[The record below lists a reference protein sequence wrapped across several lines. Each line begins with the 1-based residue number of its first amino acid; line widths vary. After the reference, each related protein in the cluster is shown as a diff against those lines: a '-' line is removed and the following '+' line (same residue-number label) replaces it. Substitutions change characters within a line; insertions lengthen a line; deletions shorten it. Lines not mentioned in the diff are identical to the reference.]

1 MSNPL
6 SAHDQT
12 TLGGPQQHQ
21 TVPGETTHH
30 QTIPGETTH
39 HQQTPQT
46 FGDDKEF
53 NSIRNS
59 GSDER
64 TFNAP
69 GQSGFADNETGA
81 WRDRLNSEYEPRTEV
96 TQKRDSLS
104 ATQGPFHVP
113 TTEEVSKKDIPPSS
127 SVGTQN
133 APGRGGSIGEATMGA
148 LGYGG
153 ATVERPKEEQ
163 GLAEKIVNFMGA

>member
-12 TLGGPQQHQ
+12 TLGGPTQPQ

-30 QTIPGETTH
+30 QS
-39 HQQTPQT
+39 TPQT
-46 FGDDKEF
+46 FGDEREF
-53 NSIRNS
+53 NAIRAS
-59 GSDER
+59 GSEQR
-64 TFNAP
+64 EFNAP
-69 GQSGFADNETGA
+69 GQSQSDYADTETSA
-81 WRDRLNSEYEPRTEV
+81 WKDRLNSEYEPRTEI

-104 ATQGPFHVP
+104 ATQGPFHTP
-113 TTEEVSKKDIPPSS
+113 TTEDVSKKDIPPSS
-127 SVGTQN
+127 SVGQQN

-163 GLAEKIVNFMGA
+163 GIAEKIVNLLGA